1 MSDKV
6 KYELEYIIRTSP
18 KILYQMISTPS
29 GLSDWFSDDVNVE
42 KDTFTFIWERSEE
55 TAELVSKKFPDF
67 IRFRWVEEDEDTF
80 FEFRIKIDPM
90 TNEVALIVTD
100 FADPD
105 EEEENKSLWDSQV
118 SELKH
123 VLGS

>member
-29 GLSDWFSDDVNVE
+29 GLSEWFSDDVNVK
-42 KDTFTFIWERSEE
+42 KDTFTFIWDGSEE
-55 TAELVSKKFPDF
+55 TAELVSKKSPDY
-67 IRFRWVEEDEDTF
+67 IRFRWLEEEEDTF
-80 FEFRIKIDPM
+80 FEFKIKIDAM

-105 EEEENKSLWDSQV
+105 EEDENKSLWDSQV
-118 SELKH
+118 NELKH
-123 VLGS
+123 VLGG

>member
-67 IRFRWVEEDEDTF
+67 IRFRWVEEDDDTF
-80 FEFRIKIDPM
+80 FEFSIKIDPM